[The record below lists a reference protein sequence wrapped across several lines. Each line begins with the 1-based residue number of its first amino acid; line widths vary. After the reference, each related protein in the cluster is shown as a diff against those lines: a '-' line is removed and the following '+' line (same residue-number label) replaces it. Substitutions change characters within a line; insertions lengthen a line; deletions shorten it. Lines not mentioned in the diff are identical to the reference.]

1 MARRNATTLPA
12 DVQAALLDAPGF
24 LRELTHAALQEV
36 REVVDTFVN
45 LYNDRWPPE
54 KNGFTTPSATR
65 EAWYAWQ
72 AQEVAA

>member
-12 DVQAALLDAPGF
+12 DVQAALLDAPDF

-36 REVVDTFVN
+36 REGVDTFVN

-65 EAWYAWQ
+65 ETW
-72 AQEVAA
+72 